1 MFKKHFLVCSA
12 ILTTIAITLCGCNN
26 YVPVEN
32 YDDADNSYY
41 ADTAQTELE
50 YKLYINKKI
59 APVLSK
65 IIEHA
70 STALNIAKGEYDAQ
84 QEITNVDTS
93 IELIKRNRE
102 EFSSMRAAKGY
113 ESVRENVIRNM
124 DETLKTLYEYKNSLN
139 GSGSEAIKNFSIKLK
154 NIYTVLSQSV

>member
-1 MFKKHFLVCSA
+1 MFKKHFFICSA
-12 ILTTIAITLCGCNN
+12 IFTTIAIALCGCSN

-50 YKLYINKKI
+50 YKLFVNKKI

-70 STALNIAKGEYDAQ
+70 STALNVAKNEYDAQ
-84 QEITNVDTS
+84 QEIENVETS

-102 EFSSMRAAKGY
+102 EFSSMRAAQGY

-124 DETLKTLYEYKNSLN
+124 DETIKMLYEYKNTLN
-139 GSGSEAIKNFSIKLK
+139 GSGSDDIKSFSIKLK